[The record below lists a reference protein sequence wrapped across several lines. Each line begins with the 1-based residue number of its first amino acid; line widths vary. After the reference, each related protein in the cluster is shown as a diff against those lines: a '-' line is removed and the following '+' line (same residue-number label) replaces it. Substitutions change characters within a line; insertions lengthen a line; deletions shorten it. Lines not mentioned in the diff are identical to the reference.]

1 MTGGPPAGRHPFR
14 FGVYAGALSGIG
26 ALRALAVGSEEA
38 GYASL
43 LVPDHLDERWS
54 PVVSLALAAGWTSR
68 IALGTL
74 MLAADLRRPAVLFKD
89 LATLDQAA
97 PGRLEI
103 GLGAG
108 WYPPDFARAGIPMD
122 PPGIR
127 IERLAETA
135 HILKELWEKGAISYE
150 GRHCSAVDAI
160 GAPRPG
166 PAAWV
171 MGGGGPRMLRTAVEH
186 ADIVSLTARL
196 SSGRRDKPLG
206 DNARAERFDERVCW
220 VREFA
225 AAAGRTSVPE
235 LQCLLIDAAVV
246 TDSEEYATRELAPRF
261 GLPPGEVLDS
271 PVVLAG
277 TVDEICARLRDRRER
292 FGISYWVLPA
302 ARWEEFVPVVERLT
316 GT

>member
-1 MTGGPPAGRHPFR
+1 VTGGPPAGHHPFR
-14 FGVYAGALSGIG
+14 FGVYAGAPSGIDD
-26 ALRALAVGSEEA
+26 LRALAVGCEQA

-54 PVVSLALAAGWTSR
+54 PLVSLALAAGWTSR

-74 MLAADLRRPAVLFKD
+74 MLAADLRLPVVLFKD

-108 WYPPDFARAGIPMD
+108 WYPPDFARAGIPMA

-127 IERLAETA
+127 IQRLAETA
-135 HILKELWEKGAISYE
+135 HILRELWDKGTVSYE
-150 GRHCSAVDAI
+150 GRHCSAGDAI

-166 PAAWV
+166 PATWV
-171 MGGGGPRMLRTAVEH
+171 MGGGGPRMLRTAAER

-196 SSGRRDKPLG
+196 SSGRRDTPLG
-206 DNARAERFDERVCW
+206 DNARAERFDERVRW
-220 VREFA
+220 VRRFA
-225 AAAGRTSVPE
+225 AEAGRPLTPR

-246 TDSEEYATRELAPRF
+246 TDSARYARRELAPRF

-277 TVDEICARLRDRRER
+277 TVDEICARLRERRER

-302 ARWEEFVPVVERLT
+302 ARWKQFVPVVERLT

>member
-1 MTGGPPAGRHPFR
+1 VTGGPPAGHHPFR
-14 FGVYAGALSGIG
+14 FGVYAGAPSGIDD
-26 ALRALAVGSEEA
+26 LRALAVGCEQA

-74 MLAADLRRPAVLFKD
+74 MLAVDLRLPVVLFKD

-108 WYPPDFARAGIPMD
+108 WYPPDFARAGIPMA

-127 IERLAETA
+127 IQRLAETA
-135 HILKELWEKGAISYE
+135 HILRELWDKGTVSYE
-150 GRHCSAVDAI
+150 GRHCSAGDAI

-166 PAAWV
+166 PATWV
-171 MGGGGPRMLRTAVEH
+171 MGGGGPRMLRTAAER

-196 SSGRRDKPLG
+196 SSGRRDTPLG
-206 DNARAERFDERVCW
+206 DNARAERFDERVRW
-220 VREFA
+220 VRRFA
-225 AAAGRTSVPE
+225 AEAGRPLTPR

-246 TDSEEYATRELAPRF
+246 TDSARYARRELAPRF

-277 TVDEICARLRDRRER
+277 TVDEICARLRERRER

-302 ARWEEFVPVVERLT
+302 ARWKQFVPVVERLT

>member
-1 MTGGPPAGRHPFR
+1 MTGAPAAGHHPFR
-14 FGVYAGALSGIG
+14 FGVYAGALSGIDD
-26 ALRALAVGSEEA
+26 LRSLAVGAEEA

-54 PVVSLALAAGWTSR
+54 PVVSLALAAGWTTR

-74 MLAADLRRPAVLFKD
+74 MLAADLRAPAVLFKD

-108 WYPPDFARAGIPMD
+108 WYPPDFARAGIPMA
-122 PPGIR
+122 PAGVR

-135 HILKELWEKGAISYE
+135 HILKELWDKGAVSYE
-150 GRHCSAVDAI
+150 GHHRSAVDAV

-166 PAAWV
+166 PATWV
-171 MGGGGPRMLRTAVEH
+171 MGGGGPRMLRTAVAY
-186 ADIVSLTARL
+186 ADVVSLTARL

-206 DNARAERFDERVCW
+206 DNARAERFDERVRW
-220 VREFA
+220 VREFTA
-225 AAAGRTSVPE
+225 QAGRARVPE
-235 LQCLLIDAAVV
+235 LQCLLIHAAVV
-246 TDSEEYATRELAPRF
+246 TDSEAYAARELAPRF
-261 GLPPGEVLDS
+261 GLPPGEALGS

-277 TVDEICARLRDRRER
+277 TVDEICARLRERRER

-302 ARWEEFVPVVERLT
+302 AQWEEFVPVVRRLT